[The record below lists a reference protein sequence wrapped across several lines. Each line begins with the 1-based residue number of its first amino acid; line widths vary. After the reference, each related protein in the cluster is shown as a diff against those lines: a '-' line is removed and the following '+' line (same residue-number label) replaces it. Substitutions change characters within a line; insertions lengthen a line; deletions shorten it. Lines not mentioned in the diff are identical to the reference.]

1 MALSIKAEVLL
12 MSINQAKEGKTAEL
26 MVRRAIRDGVK
37 LDIRILMLGESGSGK
52 TSLLGV
58 LSTGQLDNGNGLAR
72 AGFLKN
78 E

>member
-1 MALSIKAEVLL
+1 
-12 MSINQAKEGKTAEL
+12 